1 MRTSCLPL
9 LWLAALLALAGCSAA
24 PAGQSGAASHRP
36 TSTMPVSSP
45 ASTGAATPT
54 TARCPQLPAAQ
65 PGQPPAAPLSLY
77 VSRFSNADNSVSLAA
92 LNPSDGAARWQAT
105 INQDGYAL
113 TSVAVANNVV
123 YVITAAGAISALN
136 ASDGRLRWCVL
147 AGDQVISAPN
157 NATGGAPQLV
167 INQGLLYA
175 AGGCRGTLL
184 ALDADGT
191 QRWQAKTDDC
201 VTLLTAANGQLYA
214 GTAAAGGAVCAL
226 AAYRASDGQKAWCFQ
241 PTNNL
246 SSAPVLADGVAYA
259 SEAGPKD
266 GAGFLDTLDVS
277 DGSVRSRAQLSQDAN
292 LSRLTVVDGIAYGT
306 LSTTDTCSVA
316 ALTAASGAARWQIP
330 RCAEIGPTVANN
342 VLFFGWVNG
351 TPTDVQPTISALSAD
366 TGQQLWQTSL
376 PHTQSSLMASL
387 QLKPASPRT
396 SGPVFNALTV
406 FNDVVYVG
414 YLANTPGG
422 TRSFVVPLNAHT
434 GQPGWRA
441 EGVLLAVG

>member
-9 LWLAALLALAGCSAA
+9 LWLVGLLAIAGCSAA

-36 TSTMPVSSP
+36 TSTVPVSSP
-45 ASTGAATPT
+45 ASTSSATST

-92 LNPSDGAARWQAT
+92 LNPSDGAARWQVT
-105 INQDGYAL
+105 INRDGYAL
-113 TSVAVANNVV
+113 TSVAAANNVV

-147 AGDQVISAPN
+147 ANEQVISAPN

-167 INQGLLYA
+167 VNQGLVYA

-201 VTLLTAANGQLYA
+201 VALLTAANGQVYA
-214 GTAAAGGAVCAL
+214 STTAAGGPVCAL

-241 PTNNL
+241 PANNL
-246 SSAPVLADGVAYA
+246 SSPPILADGVAYA

-266 GAGFLDTLDVS
+266 GAGFLDTLNVS
-277 DGSVRSRAQLSQDAN
+277 DGSVRSRAQLSQDAS

-306 LSTTDTCSVA
+306 LNSTDTCSVA
-316 ALTAASGAARWQIP
+316 ALTAASGATRWQIP
-330 RCAEIGPTVANN
+330 RCADIGPTVATNA
-342 VLFFGWVNG
+342 LFFGWVNG

-376 PHTQSSLMASL
+376 PHTQSGQLAAL
-387 QLKPASPRT
+387 QLEAASPLT

-406 FNDVVYVG
+406 FNDVVYVS

-441 EGVLLAVG
+441 QGVLLALG